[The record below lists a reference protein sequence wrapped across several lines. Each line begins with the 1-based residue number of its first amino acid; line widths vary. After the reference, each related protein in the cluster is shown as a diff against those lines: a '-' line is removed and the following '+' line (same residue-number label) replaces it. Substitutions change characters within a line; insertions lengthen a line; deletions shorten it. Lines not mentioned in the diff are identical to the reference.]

1 MLEKS
6 ERLEQVLRRVGDLPA
21 LPSIVAEVMQV
32 TDDPSATL
40 TQISECIQQDPA
52 LTAKI
57 LKVSNS
63 PFYGMRQHVGTLK
76 LALVILGVREVRNI
90 VLGVS
95 VFDMLRDGSIDPRF
109 MQDFWQH
116 SVLVAGLS
124 KRINVHFALGLQG
137 EDFIAGLLHD
147 MGKMVLLRYL
157 GSQYKPLC
165 VEAEREPRLLP
176 KIEAETLGFDHADAA
191 AAVASHWNL
200 PQTLLDALWLHHEAP
215 GRVLP
220 HAKDPQLA
228 ALVRIANHATHDDLT
243 QEDAHTLSSCTDE
256 EAWATLANTDKY
268 PESAAQRREA
278 LTGFV
283 NELRTTMATTLW

>member
-1 MLEKS
+1 M
-6 ERLEQVLRRVGDLPA
+6 RRVGDLPA
-21 LPSIVAEVMQV
+21 LPLIVTEVMQI

-95 VFDMLRDGSIDPRF
+95 VFDMLRDGTIEPRF
-109 MQDFWQH
+109 MQDFWKH
-116 SVLVAGLS
+116 SVLVAGMS
-124 KRINVHFALGLQG
+124 KRMNIHLALGLQG

-157 GSQYKPLC
+157 GPQYKSIC
-165 VEAEREPRLLP
+165 AEADREPRLLP
-176 KIEAETLGFDHADAA
+176 KMEAETLGFDHADAA
-191 AAVASHWNL
+191 AAVAGHWNL
-200 PQTLLDALWLHHEAP
+200 PQTLNDAIWLHHEAP

-220 HAKDPQLA
+220 QAKDPQLA
-228 ALVRIANHATHDDLT
+228 ALVRIANYAAHDDLAR
-243 QEDAHTLSSCTDE
+243 EDAEVLSSCSDE
-256 EAWATLANTDKY
+256 EAWVTLANTAKY
-268 PESAAQRREA
+268 PASAAQRRELLA
-278 LTGFV
+278 GFV
-283 NELRTTMATTLW
+283 NELKTTMATILW